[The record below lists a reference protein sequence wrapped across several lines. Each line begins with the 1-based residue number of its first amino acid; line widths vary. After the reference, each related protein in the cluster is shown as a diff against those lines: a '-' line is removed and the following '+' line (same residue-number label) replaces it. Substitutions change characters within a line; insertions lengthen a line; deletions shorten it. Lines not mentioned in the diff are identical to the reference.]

1 MALRPKIVKL
11 VKLVGG
17 VSGVMNKID
26 ENAPEYYSLASIL
39 TDDQADVAIAAG
51 LRKER
56 TAEYLAKKCG
66 KPVEQTRKLALE
78 LADIGVFRVTKDSS
92 GVDKFYMQIFAPGI
106 MEMLVNNP
114 KQLAE
119 HPEVGKAFE
128 EYTRIR
134 MATMA
139 PMLPM
144 GSGLMRVVPI
154 CYSSVALS
162 LPSSV
167 EKP

>member
-1 MALRPKIVKL
+1 
-11 VKLVGG
+11 
-17 VSGVMNKID
+17 
-26 ENAPEYYSLASIL
+26 
-39 TDDQADVAIAAG
+39 
-51 LRKER
+51 
-56 TAEYLAKKCG
+56 
-66 KPVEQTRKLALE
+66 
-78 LADIGVFRVTKDSS
+78 
-92 GVDKFYMQIFAPGI
+92 MQIFAPGI

-154 CYSSVALS
+154 ESSIDGYFQEYNI
-162 LPSSV
+162 PRNH
-167 EKP
+167 P